1 MKKDQFLI
9 DRVAEGARQGRIS
22 RRDFMHYSL
31 AAGLTAS
38 AATGLW
44 TNSAMAQPK
53 SGGTF
58 RVGMHDN
65 NSSDTHDPGTYL
77 SIQQILLVHTHRSF
91 LTLIN
96 TDQTLGGDL
105 ASDWSGSDDA
115 TEWTFTIRQGVK
127 FHSGRDMTL
136 DDIIASMNH
145 HRGEASTSAAKA
157 LLADVTS
164 IDKVGNDQIKFTLA
178 GPNADLPWLMTDYHL
193 AICPGNDDGSI
204 DWASGDGTGPYAITE
219 GEFGVGFSLVRHEDW
234 HGEGAYFDAVE
245 LLSINDPNARQTALV
260 TGDVDAV
267 TAIDLKTMA
276 LMQRNP
282 NLAIENVPSGSAI
295 TMQYW
300 PSKRVLPGRT
310 CGMRSTSFHVD
321 SNVRP
326 ASTGIKPPPI
336 IRVAIREQA

>member
-204 DWASGDGTGPYAITE
+204 DIYMGPEAPAGYESNFIRTIP
-219 GEFGVGFSLVRHEDW
+219 GKGFFFLFRLYSPTQ
-234 HGEGAYFDAVE
+234 AYFDQSWKLNDVE
-245 LLSINDPNARQTALV
+245 R
-260 TGDVDAV
+260 
-267 TAIDLKTMA
+267 
-276 LMQRNP
+276 
-282 NLAIENVPSGSAI
+282 LA
-295 TMQYW
+295 T
-300 PSKRVLPGRT
+300 T
-310 CGMRSTSFHVD
+310 D
-321 SNVRP
+321 
-326 ASTGIKPPPI
+326 
-336 IRVAIREQA
+336 